1 MEALE
6 SRAEPRLVEL
16 ATRVDCF
23 TESDLCLLTDASPAT
38 LKTWRKRGDG
48 PAYFMAGNRVLYP
61 RAAVTDWMQTRL
73 RERRTVEARGVL

>member
-6 SRAEPRLVEL
+6 AKAEPRLVEL

-38 LKTWRKRGDG
+38 VKTWRKRGDG
-48 PAYFMAGNRVLYP
+48 PAYFMAGNRALYT
-61 RAAVTDWMQTRL
+61 RDAVTEWLQTRL
-73 RERRTVEARGVL
+73 RERKAPEGKGLL

>member
-6 SRAEPRLVEL
+6 TQAAPRLVEL

-38 LKTWRKRGDG
+38 IEAWRKRREG

-61 RAAVTDWMQTRL
+61 RAAVTEWLQTRL
-73 RERRTVEARGVL
+73 RERRTTEARGVL